1 MPNLT
6 VIRTAIHSRPCNY
19 DHDDDNV
26 DDDGDGDD
34 LGRRE
39 KSDQGECRTDVGCVW
54 THHNSCS
61 KPI

>member
-1 MPNLT
+1 MHQE
-6 VIRTAIHSRPCNY
+6 VFDGY
-19 DHDDDNV
+19 DDDD
-26 DDDGDGDD
+26 DDDGDDDD